1 MIMDGTN
8 HEIIIHNIIV
18 VNYVIFERSS
28 VVMTEIVPLGSV
40 VGITVI
46 TVVPVIIV
54 GVDS

>member
-1 MIMDGTN
+1 MDGTN
-8 HEIIIHNIIV
+8 QEIIIHNIIV
-18 VNYVIFERSS
+18 VNDVIFERCS

-54 GVDS
+54 GIDS